1 MIKVDL
7 PEEFFI
13 SVPMVDGSFSQIKT
27 SLAEWTR
34 ITPPMEMQMPQGST
48 FEIYNL
54 FGIAIMFY
62 LFKVTLEG
70 SSGAG
75 NYMLQRYFAARSDR
89 EAGILSLFWTCLL
102 AFRWPLIASFAP
114 SINIFIMSS

>member
-1 MIKVDL
+1 MAMMKVDL

-54 FGIAIMFY
+54 FGIAIMFCFVWGY
-62 LFKVTLEG
+62 LGGF
-70 SSGAG
+70 
-75 NYMLQRYFAARSDR
+75 
-89 EAGILSLFWTCLL
+89 
-102 AFRWPLIASFAP
+102 
-114 SINIFIMSS
+114 